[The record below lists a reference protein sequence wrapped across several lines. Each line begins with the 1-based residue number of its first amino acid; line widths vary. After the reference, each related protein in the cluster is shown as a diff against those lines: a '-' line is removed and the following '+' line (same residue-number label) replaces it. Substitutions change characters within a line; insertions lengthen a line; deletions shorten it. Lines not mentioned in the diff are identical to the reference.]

1 MADQD
6 ELRLRIVPEL
16 DQQAKKQVEDDLST
30 ISGNIPIGGR
40 GKGGAG
46 DPEATARKQ
55 RLSDIRA
62 EIDLIDLRARK
73 EGVASIK
80 RVDSIRQEMA
90 LNRIALEEGGRL
102 IALEEANRSQASQQA
117 ITDMNQELALAQQ
130 LNLTKSESA
139 SIQRKVFFAT
149 DRLENGF
156 TTMSRSMTGLNSNTK
171 DANIAFANF
180 GRIIQDAPFGILG
193 ISNNIDPLLNS
204 FAQLKNS
211 TGGATNALK
220 AMLSV
225 MRGPLGLIF
234 LFGSVLPSA
243 LVVAERA
250 MMRKRKA
257 TREAKEEMA
266 DYGDLLRSAASSQ
279 LGGIIPSTMSYS
291 EQVRVLRSSMEG
303 LTNIT
308 VDQNQINGHLVR
320 TQKSQLLTLEQLTL
334 NVGQYNTAQASSTK
348 LTVDNGVATAKLT
361 DYTFEENQAVREI
374 IQSKL
379 NEARA
384 NQAIESA
391 LKRLGIQRQKSTE
404 EIEAELKAQQDFDFY
419 MARRGATQVVTGE
432 TPLMR
437 VAREQRE
444 EQAKLRQEQADE
456 AVRGALTVG
465 EGELNVTRATLGA
478 KLQLY
483 RTSEDMVGEVMSSGA
498 RFRAQLLENEQQG
511 LIDMMDLS
519 VSLAR
524 TAFGDTK
531 GVAIA
536 EALVNTYVGVS
547 RAFREYTPP
556 LSGVIAG
563 LQLANGIAQVNKIR
577 STKIGDKG
585 GSASTSS
592 ASVSAPSSRS
602 FVNDLGAAGQVA
614 GTIGPFG
621 ASMTPNISIT
631 ANLDRQGLALAVRDG
646 EADIATRQIPFAS

>member
-16 DQQAKKQVEDDLST
+16 DQQAKKQVEDELSG
-30 ISGNIPIGGR
+30 ISGSVPVGGK
-40 GKGGAG
+40 GKGGTS
-46 DPEATARKQ
+46 DPEAALRKQ
-55 RLSDIRA
+55 RLADYRA
-62 EIDLIDLRARK
+62 EIDLIDLTLRK
-73 EGVASIK
+73 TTAASQ
-80 RVDSIRQEMA
+80 RRQQV
-90 LNRIALEEGGRL
+90 LEQDAATNQRSLKETAQL
-102 IALEEANRSQASQQA
+102 IAQEENLRENATASA
-117 ITDMNQELALAQQ
+117 IQG
-130 LNLTKSESA
+130 
-139 SIQRKVFFAT
+139 F
-149 DRLENGF
+149 DRLEQELTQLNSTQQDVINRQKQLFFASERAKNGF
-156 TTMSRSMTGLNSNTK
+156 TTMSGSMTGLVSNTK

-220 AMLSV
+220 AMLGV
-225 MRGPLGLIF
+225 MRGPLGIIF
-234 LFGSVLPSA
+234 LLGSVLPSA

-257 TREAKEEMA
+257 TREAKDEMA

-384 NQAIESA
+384 NQAIEDA
-391 LKRLGIQRQKSTE
+391 LKRLGIQRQKSKE
-404 EIEAELKAQQDFDFY
+404 EIEAELKAQQDFDNY
-419 MARRGATQVVTGE
+419 MARRGATQVMAGE

-444 EQAKLRQEQADE
+444 EQAKLRQEQQDE
-456 AVRGALTVG
+456 AVQSAMTVG

-483 RTSEDMVGEVMSSGA
+483 QTSEDMVGEVMSKGGM
-498 RFRAQLLENEQQG
+498 FRAQLLENEQQG
-511 LIDMMDLS
+511 LIEMMDLS

-524 TAFGDTK
+524 AAFGDTK

-547 RAFREYTPP
+547 RAFRDYTPP

-577 STKIGDKG
+577 NTKIGDKG

-592 ASVSAPSSRS
+592 ASVSAPSAPK

-646 EADIATRQIPFAS
+646 ESDIATRQIPFAS

>member
-16 DQQAKKQVEDDLST
+16 DQQAKKQVEDDLSS
-30 ISGNIPIGGR
+30 ISGSVPMGGKS
-40 GKGGAG
+40 KGGS
-46 DPEATARKQ
+46 DPEAALRKQ

-130 LNLTKSESA
+130 LNLTKAESA

-149 DRLENGF
+149 DRLQNGF
-156 TTMSRSMTGLNSNTK
+156 TTMSRSMTQVTSNTK
-171 DANIAFANF
+171 SANIAVANLA
-180 GRIIQDAPFGILG
+180 RIIQDLPFGILG
-193 ISNNIDPLLNS
+193 ISNNIDPMLNS
-204 FAQLKNS
+204 FADVK
-211 TGGATNALK
+211 TKAGGATGALK
-220 AMLSV
+220 QMLGV
-225 MRGPLGLIF
+225 LRGPLGLIF
-234 LFGSVLPSA
+234 LIGSVLPTAILFAQKA
-243 LVVAERA
+243 LA
-250 MMRKRKA
+250 KKKKA
-257 TREAKEEMA
+257 TEDAKNELTEYQRA
-266 DYGDLLRSAASSQ
+266 LRSAASTQ
-279 LGGIIPSTMSYS
+279 IGELIPSTLSYVNQLKVLNKALNEVS
-291 EQVRVLRSSMEG
+291 NSIGVQNLEVVNQNRFVKDGVINLSDYNKEQQELNSISVGNRKALAESSQAVFDS
-303 LTNIT
+303 T
-308 VDQNQINGHLVR
+308 VAED
-320 TQKSQLLTLEQLTL
+320 E
-334 NVGQYNTAQASSTK
+334 
-348 LTVDNGVATAKLT
+348 
-361 DYTFEENQAVREI
+361 AVREI
-374 IQSKL
+374 IQTKI
-379 NEARA
+379 NEAKA
-384 NQAIESA
+384 NKAIEDA
-391 LKRLGIQRQKSTE
+391 LKNLNIERQKSTE
-404 EIEAELKAQQDFDFY
+404 EIKEEQRADEDYYAY
-419 MARRGATQVVTGE
+419 MARRGATRVIEGE

-437 VAREQRE
+437 VAREERE
-444 EQAKLRQEQADE
+444 RLKKLRQEQADE
-456 AVRGALTVG
+456 AVRDATSVG
-465 EGELNVTRATLGA
+465 EGELKVTRATLGA
-478 KLQLY
+478 NLELY
-483 RTSEDMVGEVMSSGA
+483 QTSEDMVGEVMSSGA
-498 RFRAQLLENEQQG
+498 MFRAQLLENEQQG

-519 VSLAR
+519 ASLAR

-563 LQLANGIAQVNKIR
+563 LQLANGLAQVNKIKN
-577 STKIGDKG
+577 TKIGDKG

-592 ASVSAPSSRS
+592 ASISTPSRS

-646 EADIATRQIPFAS
+646 ESDIATRQIPFAS

>member
-30 ISGNIPIGGR
+30 ISGNIPIAGK
-40 GKGGAG
+40 GKGG
-46 DPEATARKQ
+46 DPESAARKQ

-80 RVDSIRQEMA
+80 RVEQIRLEMSLGKRVLDDGMKA
-90 LNRIALEEGGRL
+90 
-102 IALEEANRSQASQQA
+102 IALEEASRSTASQSA
-117 ITDMNQELALAQQ
+117 ISDMNQELKLAQQ
-130 LNLTKSESA
+130 LNLTKAESA

-220 AMLSV
+220 AMLGV

-234 LFGSVLPSA
+234 LLGSVLPSA
-243 LVVAERA
+243 AVVFERS
-250 MMRKRKA
+250 MQRKKKA
-257 TREAKEEMA
+257 TREAKDEMA

-279 LGGIIPSTMSYS
+279 LGGIIPSTMTYT
-291 EQVRVLRSSMEG
+291 EQINVLRSSMEG

-391 LKRLGIQRQKSTE
+391 LKRLGIQRQKSKE
-404 EIEAELKAQQDFDFY
+404 EIEAELKAQQELDFY
-419 MARRGATQVVTGE
+419 MARRGATQVTTVE
-432 TPLMR
+432 TALMR
-437 VAREQRE
+437 VSKQRNEAINE
-444 EQAKLRQEQADE
+444 EERLKKAEDDRFSAF
-456 AVRGALTVG
+456 
-465 EGELNVTRATLGA
+465 VTTSGIRNDLESRNIISR
-478 KLQLY
+478 LQLY
-483 RTSEDMVGEVMSSGA
+483 QTSEDMVGEVMSTGA
-498 RFRAQLLENEQQG
+498 IFRAQLLENEQQG
-511 LIDMMDLS
+511 LIEMMDLS

-524 TAFGDTK
+524 AAFGDTK

-547 RAFREYTPP
+547 RAFRDYTPP

-563 LQLANGIAQVNKIR
+563 LQLANGLAQVNKIR
-577 STKIGDKG
+577 NTKIGDKG

-592 ASVSAPSSRS
+592 ASVSASSAPK

-646 EADIATRQIPFAS
+646 ESDIATRQIPFAS

>member
-16 DQQAKKQVEDDLST
+16 DQQAKKQVEDELNS
-30 ISGNIPIGGR
+30 ISGSVPIGG
-40 GKGGAG
+40 KPKTGATG
-46 DPEATARKQ
+46 EDALRKQ
-55 RLSDIRA
+55 RLADIRA

-156 TTMSRSMTGLNSNTK
+156 TTMSRSMTGLNSSTK

-220 AMLSV
+220 AMLGV

-234 LFGSVLPSA
+234 LLGSVLPSA
-243 LVVAERA
+243 LVVVERA
-250 MMRKRKA
+250 MQRKKKA
-257 TREAKEEMA
+257 TEGAKDEMT
-266 DYGDLLRSAASSQ
+266 DYQRALRSAASTQ
-279 LGGIIPSTMSYS
+279 VGELIPSTLSYVK
-291 EQVRVLRSSMEG
+291 Q
-303 LTNIT
+303 
-308 VDQNQINGHLVR
+308 
-320 TQKSQLLTLEQLTL
+320 L
-334 NVGQYNTAQASSTK
+334 NVLDNALSEVENSIAVQNLEIVNQSAF
-348 LTVDNGVATAKLT
+348 LRNGVVNLGLYNKAQQELNSISITNREALAKSS
-361 DYTFEENQAVREI
+361 QAVFGSTIAEDEAVKEI
-374 IQSKL
+374 IQTKI
-379 NEARA
+379 NEAKA
-384 NQAIESA
+384 NQAIEDA
-391 LKRLGIQRQKSTE
+391 LKRLGIQRQKSVQEIRE
-404 EIEAELKAQQDFDFY
+404 EQQAQEDFDAY
-419 MARRGATQVVTGE
+419 MARRGATQVMAGE

-444 EQAKLRQEQADE
+444 EQAKLRQEQQDE
-456 AVRGALTVG
+456 AVRSAMTVG
-465 EGELNVTRATLGA
+465 EGEINVTRATLA
-478 KLQLY
+478 SKLKLY
-483 RTSEDMVGEVMSSGA
+483 QTSEDMVGEVMSKGGM
-498 RFRAQLLENEQQG
+498 FREQLLENEQRG
-511 LIDMMDLS
+511 LIEMMDLS

-524 TAFGDTK
+524 AAFGDTK

-547 RAFREYTPP
+547 RAFRDYTPP

-563 LQLANGIAQVNKIR
+563 LQLANGLAQVNKIR
-577 STKIGDKG
+577 NTKIGDKG

-592 ASVSAPSSRS
+592 ASVSASSAPK

-614 GTIGPFG
+614 GTISPFG
-621 ASMTPNISIT
+621 SSMTPNISIT

-646 EADIATRQIPFAS
+646 ESDIATRQIPFAS